1 MKHTDLA
8 RIMGIN
14 PKNTLVATNGS
25 VIEVSNKE
33 IKCSEVVPAGR
44 VFVDGLGVGDVG
56 SIVLRDRKLLS
67 DDGIIVVAVS
77 IDSVTREVVSGP
89 DIVSRG
95 FVYVKESEDLM
106 NEIND
111 LVCDI
116 LERCYINRIRDWSTI
131 KTKIKDGVSRFLFTR
146 TKRSPMVLPMIME
159 V

>member
-1 MKHTDLA
+1 M
-8 RIMGIN
+8 
-14 PKNTLVATNGS
+14 
-25 VIEVSNKE
+25 
-33 IKCSEVVPAGR
+33 
-44 VFVDGLGVGDVG
+44 DGLGVGDVG

-106 NEIND
+106 NEINE

-116 LERCYINRIRDWSTI
+116 LERCYINRIKDWSTI
-131 KTKIKDGVSRFLFTR
+131 KTKIKDGVSKFLFTR
-146 TKRSPMVLPMIME
+146 TKRSPMVLPLIME